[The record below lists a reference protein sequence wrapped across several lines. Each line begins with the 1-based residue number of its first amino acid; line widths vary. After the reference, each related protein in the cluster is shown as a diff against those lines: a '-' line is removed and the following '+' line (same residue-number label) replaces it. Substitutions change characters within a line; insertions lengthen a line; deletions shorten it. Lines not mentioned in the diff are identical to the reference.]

1 MYIKYNSHYADSV
14 ILHIPSTCV
23 WSIRYQAY
31 NEKGFEAPNLYLN
44 VTIVPNGADKEYKI
58 ADSDD
63 YYAGRN
69 IPLYEI
75 GSFYEDV
82 IESICKKIADNPNLH
97 LIDVP
102 KTESEILEQ
111 EYIQRWVEKGYINP
125 DKNGHW

>member
-1 MYIKYNSHYADSV
+1 VS
-14 ILHIPSTCV
+14 
-23 WSIRYQAY
+23 
-31 NEKGFEAPNLYLN
+31 
-44 VTIVPNGADKEYKI
+44 NGADKEYKI